1 MIGPV
6 SSGASRVAGAGAAS
20 QCGPVVVSLIVAA
33 SAIDLFCLLWLKDLT
48 AMSSPVP
55 PASTP
60 APGAGD
66 PSTNSA
72 VDEHQAQTPQPPLG
86 DMAFPWLAQAQ
97 AGDAVE
103 VWLGGML
110 RHRGELDEIAP
121 QLGVVWIREWG
132 TGMRIMLDLPQTDLR
147 PSTTPRSDRD

>member
-1 MIGPV
+1 M
-6 SSGASRVAGAGAAS
+6 A
-20 QCGPVVVSLIVAA
+20 SLIVAVGA
-33 SAIDLFCLLWLKDLT
+33 VDLFCLLWLKDLT

-66 PSTNSA
+66 LSTNGA
-72 VDEHQAQTPQPPLG
+72 VDEQQAQTPRPSLKGVP
-86 DMAFPWLAQAQ
+86 FPWLAGAR

-110 RHRGELDEIAP
+110 RHRGALEEIAP
-121 QLGVVWIREWG
+121 RLGVVWIREWG
-132 TGMRIMLDLPQTDLR
+132 TGMRIMLDLAQSDLR
-147 PSTTPRSDRD
+147 PSIAPGSDRH

>member
-1 MIGPV
+1 
-6 SSGASRVAGAGAAS
+6 
-20 QCGPVVVSLIVAA
+20 
-33 SAIDLFCLLWLKDLT
+33 
-48 AMSSPVP
+48 MSSPVP

-66 PSTNSA
+66 PSTNSGVA
-72 VDEHQAQTPQPPLG
+72 EHQAQTPQPPLG

-103 VWLGGML
+103 VWLDGML
-110 RHRGELDEIAP
+110 QHRGALEEIAP
-121 QLGVVWIREWG
+121 RLGVVWIREWG